1 MDGACMPAT
10 AQHLLGQ
17 LADGRFPLR
26 KLLGVSKNSAVF
38 LSSDEPASPGEPAPD
53 VALKLIPENPA
64 TSELQ
69 LEHWRTAATLSHAG
83 LLRILHFGRCTLDGA
98 PCLYIVMELADEDLG
113 QLLPRR
119 ALTSDET
126 SGMLA
131 AVLPTLDFLH
141 ENGFV
146 HGGLKP
152 SNIHA
157 TGDNVKLSADRIA
170 PAGESASTWPLAA
183 PFGAPESVLFPSSD
197 MWSLAVSICETLTKA
212 VPEQRPSGRFVLP
225 ELPAPYD
232 QIVRSALVGD
242 ATLRITLDEVRSL
255 LDPSFVAKPKTASQN
270 APPTNAAED
279 SAPRESSDSFATET
293 VDRNPSDADPNYADS
308 NNADP
313 KGGVISSPYVRPP
326 EAPDSP
332 ESLVE
337 GVRPATRSAG
347 QPSATRTPRAPLPHI
362 DPLSIPLSPVS
373 PNASPNAP
381 TNAQPSRA
389 PIPVSSLPQVNATI
403 GSPRRVITPNPTPR
417 RSNKLFIAS
426 AAATVILAILFIPR
440 YFLRSNNSA
449 TPSSTGS
456 AVNSSPENSTGTVT
470 ETPSSNSNSAS
481 PNSAHSNKSN
491 PAGSAPPAASSKKSP
506 STISHAANFGAASAN
521 QPSRTGNT
529 SASSEN
535 GSRSG
540 PISSEGPSNPK
551 PSTSPAANANPST
564 PTIVHKVVPDT
575 PSRARSSIRGTV
587 RVNVRV
593 QINPDGSVSSA
604 ELANPAPSQFFAA
617 AALKAAREWR
627 FAPPSSTAS
636 SSAAPSSSAARGTSS
651 SSAIIRFD
659 FSQSST
665 SAYLP

>member
-38 LSSDEPASPGEPAPD
+38 LSSGQPAHLGDPAPD
-53 VALKLIPENPA
+53 VALKLIPENAA
-64 TSELQ
+64 TSDLQ

-83 LLRILHFGRCTLDGA
+83 LLRILHFGSCTLDGA
-98 PCLYIVMELADEDLG
+98 PCLYIVTELADEDLG

-119 ALTSDET
+119 ALTPDET
-126 SGMLA
+126 NGMLA
-131 AVLPTLDFLH
+131 AILPTLDFLH

-146 HGGLKP
+146 HGGVKP

-157 TGDNVKLSADRIA
+157 TGDNVRLSADRIA

-183 PFGAPESVLFPSSD
+183 PFAAPESVLFPSSD
-197 MWSLAVSICETLTKA
+197 MWSLGVSICETLTKA

-255 LDPSFVAKPKTASQN
+255 LDPSFVAKPKPAAQETPLASSAEGSA
-270 APPTNAAED
+270 AP
-279 SAPRESSDSFATET
+279 SESTDSFANE
-293 VDRNPSDADPNYADS
+293 NADPNSSHAEPNYADS

-313 KGGVISSPYVRPP
+313 KSGIISSPYVRLP
-326 EAPDSP
+326 ESPDSP

-337 GVRPATRSAG
+337 GVRPGTRSG
-347 QPSATRTPRAPLPHI
+347 RPSAPRATSRESLPHI
-362 DPLSIPLSPVS
+362 DPLSVPLSPVS
-373 PNASPNAP
+373 PNMPPNAP
-381 TNAQPSRA
+381 ANAQPSRA

-417 RSNKLFIAS
+417 RPNKLFIA
-426 AAATVILAILFIPR
+426 AAAAAVILAVLFIPR
-440 YFLRSNNSA
+440 YFLRSHNSDA
-449 TPSSTGS
+449 TNPASSS
-456 AVNSSPENSTGTVT
+456 ANASPENSSGNHAATQ
-470 ETPSSNSNSAS
+470 PPYANSA
-481 PNSAHSNKSN
+481 PTNLAPGNKSN
-491 PAGSAPPAASSKKSP
+491 PAAIAPAASSKKSS
-506 STISHAANFGAASAN
+506 STISPAPNSGAASAN
-521 QPSRTGNT
+521 PPSRTGNN
-529 SASSEN
+529 SASTEN
-535 GSRSG
+535 GSGSG
-540 PISSEGPSNPK
+540 SGASSVSSGAPSNARPA
-551 PSTSPAANANPST
+551 TSPSPSLSTVANSAA
-564 PTIVHKVVPDT
+564 PTIVHKVVPDI
-575 PSRARSSIRGTV
+575 SSKARSSIRGTV

-617 AALKAAREWR
+617 AALKAARDWR
-627 FAPPSSTAS
+627 FAPPNS
-636 SSAAPSSSAARGTSS
+636 GTS
-651 SSAIIRFD
+651 AVIRFD
-659 FSQSST
+659 FTQSST

>member
-1 MDGACMPAT
+1 MPAT

-38 LSSDEPASPGEPAPD
+38 LSSDEPAHPGGPSPD
-53 VALKLIPENPA
+53 VALKLIPEDPA
-64 TSELQ
+64 SSDLQ
-69 LEHWRTAATLSHAG
+69 LEHWRTAATLSHNG

-98 PCLYIVMELADEDLG
+98 PCLYVVMELADEDLG

-119 ALTSDET
+119 ALTPDEA

-157 TGDNVKLSADRIA
+157 TGDSVRLSADRIA
-170 PAGESASTWPLAA
+170 PAGESATTWPLAA
-183 PFGAPESVLFPSSD
+183 PFAAPEAVLFPASD
-197 MWSLAVSICETLTKA
+197 MWSLGVSICETLTKV

-255 LDPSFVAKPKTASQN
+255 LDPSFVAKSKTAPQES
-270 APPTNAAED
+270 PLAAAMED
-279 SAPRESSDSFATET
+279 CAPRDSNGSVANESVDTNLNDTE
-293 VDRNPSDADPNYADS
+293 PNYADS

-313 KGGVISSPYVRPP
+313 KRGSISSPYVRPP

-337 GVRPATRSAG
+337 AVQPGAG
-347 QPSATRTPRAPLPHI
+347 RPSAPRSGSRQPLPNI
-362 DPLSIPLSPVS
+362 DPLSVPLSPVS
-373 PNASPNAP
+373 PKASPNAP
-381 TNAQPSRA
+381 VNAQPSRA

-403 GSPRRVITPNPTPR
+403 GSPRRVIAPHPTPR
-417 RSNKLFIAS
+417 RSNKLFVAS
-426 AAATVILAILFIPR
+426 AAAALILAILFIPR
-440 YFLRSNNSA
+440 FVLRSRNWSA
-449 TPSSTGS
+449 PKATSS
-456 AVNSSPENSTGTVT
+456 AVNSSPENSGGNNAATQ
-470 ETPSSNSNSAS
+470 PPYANSA
-481 PNSAHSNKSN
+481 PTNLAPHNKSN
-491 PAGSAPPAASSKKSP
+491 AAATTPPAASSKKSP
-506 STISHAANFGAASAN
+506 STISPAPNSGAASAN
-521 QPSRTGNT
+521 QPSRTGGTSASPENGLGSGSG
-529 SASSEN
+529 SASSEAPAN
-535 GSRSG
+535 T
-540 PISSEGPSNPK
+540 K
-551 PSTSPAANANPST
+551 LSTSPSPSLSTVANSAAPA
-564 PTIVHKVVPDT
+564 IVHKVVPDI
-575 PSRARSSIRGTV
+575 SSKARSSIRGTV

-593 QINPDGSVSSA
+593 HINPDGSVSSA
-604 ELANPAPSQFFAA
+604 ELGNPAPSQFFAA
-617 AALKAAREWR
+617 AALKAAKDWR
-627 FAPPSSTAS
+627 FAPT
-636 SSAAPSSSAARGTSS
+636 SSANSPA
-651 SSAIIRFD
+651 SAIIRFD
-659 FSQSST
+659 FTPSST

>member
-1 MDGACMPAT
+1 MPAT

-38 LSSDEPASPGEPAPD
+38 LSSDEPAQPGDPTPD

-98 PCLYIVMELADEDLG
+98 PCLYIVTELADEDLG

-119 ALTSDET
+119 ALTPDET

-183 PFGAPESVLFPSSD
+183 PFAAPESVLFPSSD
-197 MWSLAVSICETLTKA
+197 MWSLGVSICETLTKA

-232 QIVRSALVGD
+232 EIVRSALVGD
-242 ATLRITLDEVRSL
+242 ATLRITLDEVRTL
-255 LDPSFVAKPKTASQN
+255 LDPSFVAKPKTAAQETPL
-270 APPTNAAED
+270 ATPAGG
-279 SAPRESSDSFATET
+279 SAPRESSDSLLHES
-293 VDRNPSDADPNYADS
+293 VGPNPNDADPNYADS

-313 KGGVISSPYVRPP
+313 KTGVISSPYVRPP

-337 GVRPATRSAG
+337 GVRPGTRASAG
-347 QPSATRTPRAPLPHI
+347 QPSAPRTSREPLRHI
-362 DPLSIPLSPVS
+362 DPLSVPLSPVS
-373 PNASPNAP
+373 PNVAPNAP
-381 TNAQPSRA
+381 ANAQPSRA
-389 PIPVSSLPQVNATI
+389 PIPVTSLPQVNATI
-403 GSPRRVITPNPTPR
+403 GSPRRVIIPNPTPR
-417 RSNKLFIAS
+417 RSNKLFV
-426 AAATVILAILFIPR
+426 AAAAAAVILAVLFIPR

-456 AVNSSPENSTGTVT
+456 TVNSAPENSIGSATA
-470 ETPSSNSNSAS
+470 TPSPDSNSAS
-481 PNSAHSNKSN
+481 PSSARGNKSN
-491 PAGSAPPAASSKKSP
+491 AAPTTPPAASSKKPPSAISP
-506 STISHAANFGAASAN
+506 ATNSGAASAN
-521 QPSRTGNT
+521 QPSRTGSASASPDNGLGSGSG
-529 SASSEN
+529 SASSTA
-535 GSRSG
+535 
-540 PISSEGPSNPK
+540 PSNAK
-551 PSTSPAANANPST
+551 PSTSPSTNANPAT
-564 PTIVHKVVPDT
+564 PTIIHKVVPEIS
-575 PSRARSSIRGTV
+575 SRARSSIRGTV
-587 RVNVRV
+587 RVTVRV

-604 ELANPAPSQFFAA
+604 EIANPAPSQFFAA

-627 FAPPSSTAS
+627 FAPFSSAS
-636 SSAAPSSSAARGTSS
+636 SSSA
-651 SSAIIRFD
+651 AIIRFD
-659 FSQSST
+659 FTPSST